1 MGKQISYYME
11 FESFKLIAQK
21 AVELGCEI
29 VREDLSK
36 FEKTK
41 VTVSRDLSILT
52 DENGAYYF
60 FHLPEAGRIKTN
72 NYECGERLDHGF
84 GESGNSIIEAGYSRI
99 SDAEKRVSSDR
110 LYLTTGYYDKNENFI
125 YRPDCIVKVYNTL
138 ARYVKKIAPYTELTD
153 TYTSIREENYGQP
166 VEYQHKEYV
175 TPFCLDLR
183 ENKGYKLG

>member
-1 MGKQISYYME
+1 MGKQINYYLE
-11 FESFKLIAQK
+11 FENFKVLAQK
-21 AVELGCEI
+21 ALELGCEI

-41 VTVSRDLSILT
+41 VTVSRDLNILT
-52 DENGAYYF
+52 DEPGAVF
-60 FHLPEAGRIKTN
+60 HFHLPEAGKLEIK
-72 NYECGERLDHGF
+72 NYECGERLGANF
-84 GESGNSIIEAGYSRI
+84 NECGNSVIEAGYSRI
-99 SDAEKRVSSDR
+99 NDDEKKVYSSR

-138 ARYVKKIAPYTELTD
+138 ARYIKKLAPYTELTD
-153 TYTSIREENYGQP
+153 TYISMRSENYLQP

>member
-1 MGKQISYYME
+1 MGKQINYYLE

-21 AVELGCEI
+21 ALDLGCEI

-36 FEKTK
+36 FAKTK
-41 VTVSRDLSILT
+41 VTVSCDLSILT
-52 DENGAYYF
+52 DEDGAYYF
-60 FHLPEAGRIKTN
+60 FHLPEAGKLKIN

-84 GESGNSIIEAGYSRI
+84 NESGNSIIEAGYSRV
-99 SDAEKRVSSDR
+99 SDAEKRVSSSR
-110 LYLTTGYYDKNENFI
+110 LYLTTGYFDKNENFI
-125 YRPDCIVKVYNTL
+125 YRPDCIVKVYNSL
-138 ARYVKKIAPYTELTD
+138 ARYVKKLAPYTELTD

-183 ENKGYKLG
+183 EKGYKLR